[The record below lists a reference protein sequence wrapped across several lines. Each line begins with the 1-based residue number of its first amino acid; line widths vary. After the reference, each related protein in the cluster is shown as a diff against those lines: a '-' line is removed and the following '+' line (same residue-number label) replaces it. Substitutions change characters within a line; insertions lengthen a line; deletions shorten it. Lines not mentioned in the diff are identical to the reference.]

1 MLYRLL
7 KEIPV
12 SILGFG
18 AMRLPLV
25 GGTEKP
31 TDSFDPAR
39 TIDEEETARMI
50 EYAIR
55 YGVNYFDAAYN
66 YHGGKSEVV
75 LGKILKPHRDR
86 VIIATKLP
94 VFLVKERGDFDRFL
108 DEQLRRLQT
117 PCLDFYLLHG
127 LNAKTWESSKGMDV
141 LPFLDRAKSDGRV
154 RHVGF
159 SFHDTL
165 AVFKEIA
172 DAYDWTMCQIQY
184 NYLDE
189 QYQAGKEGLKYAAS
203 RGIGVA
209 VMEPLRGGKLARVP
223 PTVERLLDSSV
234 EKRRPAEWG
243 LRWAWNHSEVGTV
256 LSGMSTLDQVQE
268 NIRFAEEGR
277 ADSLS
282 ADDLAI
288 VRRAK
293 KAYRRLLKVDCTG
306 CAYCMPCSSG
316 VNIPMNFSL
325 YNDVMTFSDPT
336 GVMVYNAFMFPEQ
349 RASACVDCG
358 ECEEKCPQHIPIR
371 EELKKVHATL
381 YRESSEG

>member
-172 DAYDWTMCQIQY
+172 DAYEWTMCQIQY

-288 VRRAK
+288 VRRAR

-336 GVMVYNAFMFPEQ
+336 GVMVYNAFMLPEQ

>member
-55 YGVNYFDAAYN
+55 YGVNYFDTAYN

-172 DAYDWTMCQIQY
+172 DAYEWTMCQIQY

-288 VRRAK
+288 VRRAR

-336 GVMVYNAFMFPEQ
+336 GVMVYNAFMLPEQ

>member
-172 DAYDWTMCQIQY
+172 DAYEWTMCQIQY